1 VTIWVPEAFENA
13 SPNLADQIVRAI
25 AADIERGKLSPGAR
39 LPTHRDLADALGVA
53 IGTVTRAYAIA
64 KERGLLA
71 SAVGRGSFIAAP
83 AETAI
88 ESDTID
94 LSQNYLRGDHV
105 SSMLAKGLA
114 DCGNVKR
121 VSRLMDTDQLAAGPV
136 EHRTIAAKW
145 LNVPPEQLV
154 ITNGAQ
160 HAMSAALM
168 LCAKRGDTIVTEDV
182 TYAGVKAI
190 ASLLHVRL
198 VGVRMDQNGIDPADL
213 DRVCQKR
220 AAVLYT
226 TPTLHNPTG
235 TTMPLER
242 RIEIANLARAHD
254 LVLIEDD
261 VYGFAQP
268 DSPPP
273 IATFAPE
280 RTFYITGTSKSL
292 VPGLRIGYAVCPPN
306 MVEQFTAAVRST
318 IWGTSPILT
327 DLVSRWIENGV
338 ADSIVEWKRREVRD
352 RFELASQILGTH
364 ITQER
369 PCPHVWLSLPDS
381 WRIDRFVSE
390 ASRRDVLVSPANA
403 FAVTHRVPQAIRICI
418 GAARSRERLSTGL
431 QKLANLLATPPR
443 NAFDFV

>member
-1 VTIWVPEAFENA
+1 
-13 SPNLADQIVRAI
+13 
-25 AADIERGKLSPGAR
+25 
-39 LPTHRDLADALGVA
+39 
-53 IGTVTRAYAIA
+53 
-64 KERGLLA
+64 
-71 SAVGRGSFIAAP
+71 
-83 AETAI
+83 
-88 ESDTID
+88 
-94 LSQNYLRGDHV
+94 
-105 SSMLAKGLA
+105 MLAKGLD

-121 VSRLMDTDQLAAGPV
+121 LSRLMDTDQSAAGPL

-145 LNVPPEQLV
+145 INVSPDQLV

-160 HAMSAALM
+160 HAMSAALA
-168 LCAKRGDTIVTEDV
+168 LCARRGDTVVTEDV

-190 ASLLHVRL
+190 ASLLHLRL
-198 VGVRMDQNGIDPADL
+198 IGVRMDKDGIDPADL
-213 DRVCQKR
+213 DRICQKR
-220 AAVLYT
+220 ATVLYT

-235 TTMPLER
+235 TTMPRER

-254 LVLIEDD
+254 LMVIEDD

-273 IATFAPE
+273 LATFAPE

-306 MVEQFTAAVRST
+306 MVEQFTSAVRST

-338 ADSIVEWKRREVRD
+338 ADSIVQWKRREVCD

-364 ITQER
+364 ITQMR
-369 PCPHVWLSLPDS
+369 PSPHMWISLPDS
-381 WRIDRFVSE
+381 WGIDRFVSE
-390 ASRRDVLVSPANA
+390 ARRRGVLISPADA

-418 GAARSRERLSTGL
+418 GAARSREQLTTAL
-431 QKLANLLATPPR
+431 QELANLLAAPPR
-443 NAFDFV
+443 DKFDFV